1 MDLKETVIELHRNDM
16 KFSVAH
22 FTIFS
27 ESKRERVHGHNFYLS
42 VRCKTFIKPGGV
54 SFDYRELR
62 RFLLEKCHLLNE
74 RFLLAKDSP
83 YLRIELLPEKESVRI
98 TFNKKEMI
106 LLEEDI
112 LLLPLENI
120 SSESLSYWFLDNL
133 LGEKE
138 FLKNNAISMIEVK
151 VSTTTGQS
159 SSSKWVKNA

>member
-1 MDLKETVIELHRNDM
+1 MELQETVIELNRNDM

-27 ESKRERVHGHNFYLS
+27 ETSRERVHGHNFYLS
-42 VRCKTFIKPGGV
+42 VLCKTFIKAGGV

-62 RFLLEKCHLLNE
+62 RFLLEKCHFLNE
-74 RFLLAKDSP
+74 RFLLAKNSP
-83 YLRIELLPEKESVRI
+83 YLKVEFLPEKESVKI

-106 LLEEDI
+106 LLEEDV

-138 FLKNNAISMIEVK
+138 FLKKNDISMIEVK